1 LDLVQPSFPTEVRRI
16 TAKDEYII
24 LDYIDY
30 NARDNDR
37 YTMYLGGP
45 AGPWTYVVSDNGQT
59 ENCLVITDS
68 FGMCYMPFLTTN
80 YNEVHYYDARYY
92 SYDAVG
98 YTVAEM
104 IEKHNIQDIYVIVA
118 DFHAFNSSFII
129 TNANKH
135 LYCN

>member
-1 LDLVQPSFPTEVRRI
+1 
-16 TAKDEYII
+16 
-24 LDYIDY
+24 
-30 NARDNDR
+30 
-37 YTMYLGGP
+37 
-45 AGPWTYVVSDNGQT
+45 VV
-59 ENCLVITDS
+59 TDS
-68 FGMCYMPFLTTN
+68 FGMCFLPFLTDN
-80 YNEVHYYDARYY
+80 YKEVHYYDSRYY

-135 LYCN
+135 IYNE